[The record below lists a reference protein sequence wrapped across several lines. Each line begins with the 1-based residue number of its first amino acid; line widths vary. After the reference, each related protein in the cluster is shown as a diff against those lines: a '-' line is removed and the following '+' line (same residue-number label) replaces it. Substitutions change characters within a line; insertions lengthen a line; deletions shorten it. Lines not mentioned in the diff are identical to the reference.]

1 MELERIVKRFTQ
13 KDAHAFEQ
21 LYEMYYKSILGVVYN
36 IVRDEAAA
44 EEVTQDVFIKAW
56 QNAHAYSS
64 QKGRIF
70 TWLLNIGRNA
80 AIDKIRSKS
89 FRQKSKNQDV
99 EIFVDILKDHSD
111 LDKSTDAIGI
121 KSFVAKLAD
130 TCKKLID
137 LIYFRG
143 YTQKEVSESLEMPLG
158 TVKTKNRKCLNN
170 LRAMLE

>member
-1 MELERIVKRFTQ
+1 MELEQIVKRFTQ
-13 KDAHAFEQ
+13 NDALAFEQ
-21 LYEMYYKSILGVVYN
+21 LYEMYYHSILGVVHN
-36 IVRDEAAA
+36 IVRDEAMA

-56 QNAHAYSS
+56 QNAHTYSS

-80 AIDKIRSKS
+80 AIDKTRSKA
-89 FRQKSKNQDV
+89 FQQKSKNRDV

-121 KSFVAKLAD
+121 RSFVTKLAE

-143 YTQKEVSESLEMPLG
+143 YTQKEVSESMGMPLG

-170 LRAMLE
+170 LRAMLG